1 MSRTFTTATDDSLI
15 ALIAGAQN
23 RLAVIAPGLTTPV
36 ARALA
41 ARMKELPTLSLTV
54 ILDADAEVY
63 RMGYGDAEA
72 LEIIRETSIN
82 EMFDLR
88 EQTGVRIGVVIS
100 DYRTMV
106 YAPVS
111 RNVEAGST
119 TEEKPNAIILHGGAT
134 EKLAEATGAAA
145 GETEVGVKGME
156 PARVAEMAADL
167 KTNPPHPFDLTRKLK
182 VFVTEVQ
189 FIELRMPNATFSSHK
204 IKLPPSFQKFEDE
217 SLRRDIDSSLKI
229 PIDLETELDVSIK
242 SYRGDETLKVNEA
255 AVTRERREIER
266 VFIHNWKGRGK
277 VILRNDKDQVI
288 NEMNRLVEIIKE
300 YHNALKALFDDSK
313 KAFSERLVSE
323 FLGVWQKSPP
333 EHLMRRRKTDKQSC
347 RQDIESEA
355 EGMFQRAVALGT
367 TEAKVVYKD
376 ISIEDL
382 KDEKL
387 MDGLRRLME
396 NAGVDQATVRRLFQ
410 SGDAAAAKDS
420 FPKV

>member
-100 DYRTMV
+100 DDRTMV

-288 NEMNRLVEIIKE
+288 KEMNRLVEIIKE

-313 KAFSERLVSE
+313 KAFSERLVRE

-333 EHLMRRRKTDKQSC
+333 EHLIRRRKTDKQSC
-347 RQDIESEA
+347 LPGHRERS
-355 EGMFQRAVALGT
+355 
-367 TEAKVVYKD
+367 
-376 ISIEDL
+376 
-382 KDEKL
+382 
-387 MDGLRRLME
+387 RRDVPKSGGSRY
-396 NAGVDQATVRRLFQ
+396 NRGQGRLQGHFN
-410 SGDAAAAKDS
+410 
-420 FPKV
+420 

>member
-1 MSRTFTTATDDSLI
+1 MNRTFTAATDDSLI

-23 RLAVIAPGLTTPV
+23 RLALIAPGLTTPV

-54 ILDADAEVY
+54 TLDANAEVY
-63 RMGYGDAEA
+63 RMGYGDVEA
-72 LEIIRETSIN
+72 LEIIRETSRN
-82 EMFDLR
+82 HMFDLR
-88 EQTGVRIGVVIS
+88 EQPGVRIGVVVS
-100 DYRTMV
+100 DNRTMV

-119 TEEKPNAIILHGGAT
+119 TEEKPNAIMLHADAT
-134 EKLAEATGAAA
+134 EKMAEATGAAE
-145 GETEVGVKGME
+145 GEMEVGLTRME
-156 PARVAEMAADL
+156 PDRVAEMAADL
-167 KTNPPHPFDLTRKLK
+167 KTNPPHPFDLTRKLR

-189 FIELRMPNATFSSHK
+189 FIELRMPNATLNSHK

-229 PIDLETELDVSIK
+229 PIDLETELDISIK
-242 SYRGDETLKVNEA
+242 SYRGDETMKVNEA
-255 AVTRERREIER
+255 AIARERREIER

-288 NEMNRLVEIIKE
+288 KEMNRLVEIIKA
-300 YHNALKALFDDSK
+300 YHNALKASFDDSK

-323 FLGVWQKSPP
+323 FLGVWQKLPP
-333 EHLMRRRKTDKQSC
+333 EDLIRRSRTDEQSC
-347 RQDIESEA
+347 RQDIENEA
-355 EGMFQRAVALGT
+355 EGMFQRAVTLGT
-367 TEAKVVYKD
+367 TEAKIVYKD

-382 KDEKL
+382 KDEEL
-387 MDGLRRLME
+387 MDGLRQLME

-410 SGDAAAAKDS
+410 SGDAAAARDA